1 MLQFILGKSG
11 SGKTAKALNILS
23 ELRKKGDAKLLML
36 VPDQNSFETE
46 KAFLNILGA
55 GASRDVKVFGFNR
68 LCDYVFKQTGNIP
81 RNVIDDGVR
90 RIILTKAIK
99 ECQDN
104 LNFFASAKTRK
115 SALELMLHSLSE
127 WKKDNITPEMIAA
140 ASANIESETLR
151 RKLSETS
158 LVLEAYDAILSGT
171 YIDPLDNLNS
181 LNKILSENSL
191 FEGYTIVVDSFSGFT
206 YQQLEVISALM
217 RRSKDFY
224 ITLNLDIEFKD
235 SDVFS
240 TTERTYKLVK
250 RTAKRNGIEVKPDVV
265 LSGIKRSDCEEISF
279 IEKYALKSNDA
290 EYTAKTDRV
299 ETFIASDIYREAS
312 FVARKIKSLIVDSG
326 YNYSDIAVIC
336 RNISTYSGVLD
347 TAFDKF
353 EIPYFMNVPKDVFNR
368 PVIRFISSAL
378 ECVIYGFERE
388 KLLAMLKTE
397 LLDLS
402 EIEIS
407 DFENYLFTWNIGRSS
422 LKKEFCSNP
431 SGFEKL
437 TKDDMSKLAV
447 IEATRKF
454 AVEPLIRF
462 QSACKNATVKTISK
476 ALYQL
481 MTDYNLERSVDR
493 FYDKLQAEGYLSE
506 ADEEVRVYNL
516 FTIALDKLVATA
528 GEDVVDLKEYKQYL
542 DYLISDIKFSDIPSY
557 QDQVNVG
564 VADRVRLSNAK
575 VVFVIGAV
583 DGVFPSIPKT
593 AGAFSET
600 ERRILIENNIP
611 LTDSLEYLAA
621 HEKYLAYC
629 ALTSPSEKLI
639 VSFYTGNFA
648 GEAFRPSEIYNEIE
662 RLFPNRV
669 HSTSMDVNEALDLFS
684 ESQAFDYLAEK
695 YSDNSSEISS
705 LKEYFSGLDSYRL
718 NISRIENVLNKKPF
732 RIENKQNAEELFNK
746 NMNISASQLEKYYLC
761 AFQYFCNYGLRVR
774 ERKSAEIDAIQ
785 VGKVIHYV
793 LENFLKIHNKS
804 VLNNLSDEDIKS
816 TVDIIVRDYANE
828 LYGGLEDKP
837 ASFRNL
843 VDRLKQNVFSL
854 IKQLISQLAHSD
866 FTPVDFELQIGF
878 DGEIPAYK
886 VDIDSQHSVSV
897 NGFVDRV
904 DISEKNEDEYYIR
917 IVDYKTG
924 KKVFKLQ
931 DILHGINMQMLI
943 YLRAVGN
950 NGEKYYNKKLIPS
963 GILYMPAFAPVINSS
978 EKDVSKKFND
988 SLKMNGLV
996 LNDADVI
1003 SRMDNSGD
1011 YIKLNKKLIDDK
1023 YSETLAD
1030 KSQFNL
1036 IFEHIDNTI
1045 RQMGINLLDGRVEA
1059 SPIKGVENGCKYC
1072 PYDSVCLRK
1081 YGDSYRYFDK
1091 ADAKDV
1097 FTTLEKGAE
1106 NVEQN

>member
-11 SGKTAKALNILS
+11 SGKTTQAVNILS
-23 ELRKKGDAKLLML
+23 ELRKSGDTKLLML

-46 KAFLNILGA
+46 TAFLNILGA
-55 GASRDVKVFGFNR
+55 GDSRDVKVFGFNR

-115 SALELMLHSLSE
+115 SVLELMLHSLSE
-127 WKKDNITPEMIAA
+127 WKKDNITPEMISEACE
-140 ASANIESETLR
+140 NIESETLR
-151 RKLSETS
+151 RKLGETS
-158 LVLEAYDAILSGT
+158 LVLEAYDAVLSGT

-181 LNKILSENSL
+181 LNRILSENPL
-191 FEGYTIVVDSFSGFT
+191 FEDYTIVMDSFSGFT

-224 ITLNLDIEFKD
+224 ITLNLDVEFKE

-240 TTERTYKLVK
+240 TTERTYKLIK
-250 RTAKRNGIEVKPDVV
+250 RIAKRNQIEVKPDII
-265 LSGIKRSDCEEISF
+265 LSEIKRSYHEEFSF
-279 IEKYALKSNDA
+279 IEKYALKTNDA
-290 EYTAKTDRV
+290 EYAAKTDRV

-312 FVARKIKSLIVDSG
+312 FVARKIKSFVVDGG

-336 RNISTYSGVLD
+336 RNIATYSGVLD

-378 ECVIYGFERE
+378 DCVIYGFERE
-388 KLLAMLKTE
+388 KLLSMLKTE

-402 EIEIS
+402 EVEIS
-407 DFENYLFTWNIGRSS
+407 DFENYLFTWNVDRSS

-437 TKDDMSKLAV
+437 TKEDTIKLAA

-454 AVEPLIRF
+454 AVEPLIKF
-462 QSACKNATVKTISK
+462 QIACKNATVKTISQ
-476 ALYQL
+476 ALYEL
-481 MTDYNLERSVDR
+481 MTDYKLESAVDR
-493 FYDKLQAEGYLSE
+493 LYDKLQSEGYLTE

-516 FTIALDKLVATA
+516 FTTALDKVVATA
-528 GEDVVDLKEYKQYL
+528 GDDAVDLKDYKQYL
-542 DYLISDIKFSDIPSY
+542 EYLISDISFSDIPSY

-564 VADRVRLSNAK
+564 VADRVRLSDAK

-611 LTDSLEYLAA
+611 LTDSLEFLAA

-648 GEAFRPSEIYNEIE
+648 GESFRPSEIYNEIE
-662 RLFPNRV
+662 RLFPNRL
-669 HSTSMDVNEALDLFS
+669 HSTSIDVNEAFELFS

-695 YSDNSSEISS
+695 YSENSAEISA
-705 LKEYFSGLDSYRL
+705 LKDYFSSLDSYRL

-732 RIENKQNAEELFNK
+732 RIENKQNAENLFGK
-746 NMNISASQLEKYYLC
+746 NMNISASQLEKYHLC

-785 VGKVIHYV
+785 VGKVVHYV
-793 LENFLKIHNKS
+793 LENFLKKHNKS
-804 VLNNLSDEDIKS
+804 VLNSLSDDNIKS
-816 TVDIIVRDYANE
+816 SVDSIVVDYTDE
-828 LYGGLEDKP
+828 FYGGLEDKP
-837 ASFRNL
+837 ASFLNL
-843 VDRLKQNVFSL
+843 VDRLKQNVFAL
-854 IKQLISQLAHSD
+854 IKQLISQLSHSD
-866 FTPVDFELQIGF
+866 FKPVDFELQIGT
-878 DGEIPAYK
+878 DGEIPAYR
-886 VDIDSQHSVSV
+886 VDIDNEHSVSV

-904 DISEKNEDEYYIR
+904 DISEKSEDEYYIR

-924 KKVFKLQ
+924 EKVFKLY

-943 YLRAVGN
+943 YLRAVGK
-950 NGEKYYNKKLIPS
+950 NGEKYYNKKLTPS
-963 GILYMPAFAPVINSS
+963 GILYMPAFAPVINST
-978 EKDVSKKFND
+978 EKDIQKKFSD

-996 LNDADVI
+996 LNDEDVI
-1003 SRMDNSGD
+1003 NRMDNSGN
-1011 YIKLNKKLIDDK
+1011 YIKLSKKLIDDK

-1030 KSQFNL
+1030 KAQFNL
-1036 IFEHIDNTI
+1036 IFKHIDNTI

-1059 SPIKGVENGCKYC
+1059 SPIMGIENGCKYC

-1091 ADAKDV
+1091 ADAKEV
-1097 FTTLEKGAE
+1097 FTTLEGAE
-1106 NVEQN
+1106 NVE

>member
-11 SGKTAKALNILS
+11 SGKTTQAVNILS
-23 ELRKKGDAKLLML
+23 ELRKSGDTKLLML

-46 KAFLNILGA
+46 TAFLNILGA
-55 GASRDVKVFGFNR
+55 GDSRNVKVFGFNR

-115 SALELMLHSLSE
+115 SVLELMLHSLSE
-127 WKKDNITPEMIAA
+127 WKKDNITPEMISEACE
-140 ASANIESETLR
+140 NIESETLR
-151 RKLSETS
+151 RKLGETS
-158 LVLEAYDAILSGT
+158 LVLEAYDAVLSGT

-181 LNKILSENSL
+181 LNRILSENPL
-191 FEGYTIVVDSFSGFT
+191 FEDYTIVMDSFSGFT

-224 ITLNLDIEFKD
+224 ITLNLDVEFKE

-240 TTERTYKLVK
+240 TTERTYKLIK
-250 RTAKRNGIEVKPDVV
+250 RIAKRNQIEVKPDII
-265 LSGIKRSDCEEISF
+265 LSEIKRSYNEEFSF
-279 IEKYALKSNDA
+279 IEKYALKTNDA
-290 EYTAKTDRV
+290 EYAAKTDRV

-312 FVARKIKSLIVDSG
+312 FVARKIKSFVVDGG

-336 RNISTYSGVLD
+336 RNIATYSGVLD

-378 ECVIYGFERE
+378 DCVIYGFERE
-388 KLLAMLKTE
+388 KLLSMLKTE

-402 EIEIS
+402 EVEIS
-407 DFENYLFTWNIGRSS
+407 DFENYLFTWNVDRSS

-437 TKDDMSKLAV
+437 TKEDTIMLAA

-454 AVEPLIRF
+454 AVEPLIKF
-462 QSACKNATVKTISK
+462 QIACKNATVKTISQ
-476 ALYQL
+476 ALYEL
-481 MTDYNLERSVDR
+481 MTDYKLESAVDR
-493 FYDKLQAEGYLSE
+493 LYDKLQSEGYLTE

-516 FTIALDKLVATA
+516 FTAALDKVVATA
-528 GEDVVDLKEYKQYL
+528 GDDAVDLKDYKQYL
-542 DYLISDIKFSDIPSY
+542 EYLISDISFSDIPSY

-564 VADRVRLSNAK
+564 VADRVRLSDAK

-611 LTDSLEYLAA
+611 LTDSLEFLAA

-648 GEAFRPSEIYNEIE
+648 GESFRPSEIYNEIE
-662 RLFPNRV
+662 RLFPNRL
-669 HSTSMDVNEALDLFS
+669 HSTSIDVNEAFELFS

-695 YSDNSSEISS
+695 YSENSAEISA
-705 LKEYFSGLDSYRL
+705 LKDYFSSLDSYRL

-732 RIENKQNAEELFNK
+732 RIENKQNAENLFGK
-746 NMNISASQLEKYYLC
+746 NMNISASQLEKYHLC

-785 VGKVIHYV
+785 VGKVVHYV
-793 LENFLKIHNKS
+793 LENFLKKHNKS
-804 VLNNLSDEDIKS
+804 VLNSLSDDNIKS
-816 TVDIIVRDYANE
+816 SVDSIVVDYTDE
-828 LYGGLEDKP
+828 FYGGLEDKP
-837 ASFRNL
+837 ASFLNL
-843 VDRLKQNVFSL
+843 VDRLKQNVFAL
-854 IKQLISQLAHSD
+854 IKQLISQLSHSD
-866 FTPVDFELQIGF
+866 FKPVDFELQIGT
-878 DGEIPAYK
+878 DGEIPAYR
-886 VDIDSQHSVSV
+886 VDIDNEHSVSV

-904 DISEKNEDEYYIR
+904 DISEKSEDEYYIR

-924 KKVFKLQ
+924 EKVFKLY

-943 YLRAVGN
+943 YLRAVGK
-950 NGEKYYNKKLIPS
+950 NGEKYYNKKLTPS
-963 GILYMPAFAPVINSS
+963 GILYMPAFAPVINST
-978 EKDVSKKFND
+978 EKDIQKKFSD

-996 LNDADVI
+996 LNDEDVI
-1003 SRMDNSGD
+1003 NRMDNSGN
-1011 YIKLNKKLIDDK
+1011 YIKLSKKLIDDK

-1030 KSQFNL
+1030 KAQFNL
-1036 IFEHIDNTI
+1036 IFKHIDNTI

-1059 SPIKGVENGCKYC
+1059 SPIMGIENGCKYC

-1091 ADAKDV
+1091 ADAKEV
-1097 FTTLEKGAE
+1097 FTTLEGAE
-1106 NVEQN
+1106 NVE